1 MSNVLQVEVAE
12 VDCEGRDCS
21 KVGKFRVFGRNY
33 EENKYIPK
41 RGGYV
46 NQNNFIERYQKTF
59 CVKCYHLFE
68 KCFMSDHVFNWKHLE
83 IWGGGFAGVVHRA
96 RGWHRGMPQI
106 SFHFQVCIS
115 TDVQTPV
122 FINIRVRRYIVRRCV
137 YNVHCTSS
145 FHFDFELLREF
156 SDGTTGLGWKGSI
169 CTKRFKSR
177 SKLNS
182 LKKNYRSP
190 ISQILY
196 SSQANGAQK
205 LWPCHIFQQQ
215 QNPKCCRGG

>member
-1 MSNVLQVEVAE
+1 M
-12 VDCEGRDCS
+12 
-21 KVGKFRVFGRNY
+21 
-33 EENKYIPK
+33 
-41 RGGYV
+41 
-46 NQNNFIERYQKTF
+46 
-59 CVKCYHLFE
+59 
-68 KCFMSDHVFNWKHLE
+68 
-83 IWGGGFAGVVHRA
+83 VHRA
-96 RGWHRGMPQI
+96 RGSHRGMPQI

-182 LKKNYRSP
+182 LKKKLSIPNQP
-190 ISQILY
+190 NIVFISGKWRPETVALSHFSTTTKPEVLQRRL
-196 SSQANGAQK
+196 GH
-205 LWPCHIFQQQ
+205 LLM
-215 QNPKCCRGG
+215 R